1 MKQQKSK
8 SSERNGKTQDAIALL
23 TEDHNTVKKLLNK
36 FEQLA
41 ENESNSSSEE
51 KAELVKKICTEL
63 TIHAQIEEEIF
74 YPAVR
79 GAIDDNPIMDE
90 ADVEHAAVKELITQL
105 ESMTPEDDHYD
116 AKVTVLGEQVGH
128 HITEEQDEM
137 FPKVKKSR
145 LDLEALGAELMQRKE
160 DLQDKPDAGKKTTSK
175 QMPPKKEQSSRTLH
189 R

>member
-8 SSERNGKTQDAIALL
+8 SSERNGKIQDAIALL
-23 TEDHNTVKKLLNK
+23 TEDHNAVTKLLKK
-36 FEQLA
+36 FEKLA
-41 ENESNSSSEE
+41 ENDSKSPNKE
-51 KAELVKKICTEL
+51 KAELVKKICAEL

-79 GAIDDNPIMDE
+79 GAIDDDPIMDE
-90 ADVEHAAVKELITQL
+90 ADVEHAAVKALITQL
-105 ESMTPEDDHYD
+105 ESMTPQDDHYN
-116 AKVTVLGEQVGH
+116 AKVVVLGEQVEH
-128 HITEEQDEM
+128 HIKEEQDEM

-160 DLQDKPDAGKKTTSK
+160 ELQEELDVGKKTTAK
-175 QMPPKKEQSSRTLH
+175 RMPPKKEQSSRTLH